1 MQCVEEVAVYEL
13 ECCRINK
20 MAAVAWFLG
29 GGNKALGAFVAEIK
43 SVICELLFYSCNWFG
58 CARHLNGR
66 TGWIATAAKYIEGRF
81 SGIGYLLFFLQTQC
95 KRIFCNVQNFH

>member
-1 MQCVEEVAVYEL
+1 MSLSVVEL
-13 ECCRINK
+13 IKWLLLRGF
-20 MAAVAWFLG
+20 WG